1 MNLVLRISTPLP
13 RIVLRSRRGTPAL
26 GVALLCSALSANA
39 FGQTGP
45 TRPAGETPITA
56 EVIDKQ
62 LSERASLIRKV
73 NPQGADRIVVHTL
86 AWPGDAAEYRA
97 LGRNGVLLI
106 TAVSRNA
113 SELPLAKVY
122 VRMEGR
128 DIPLRKLSSRRT
140 ETAAGSL
147 VRTMFGPYREDALF
161 LAPGG
166 LMLSEAP
173 LMARYAL
180 QDTQSRVNS
189 APVEV
194 PPFVRNDQGEAAEP
208 SASALKTFVERRFPG
223 FPAPR

>member
-1 MNLVLRISTPLP
+1 L
-13 RIVLRSRRGTPAL
+13 A
-26 GVALLCSALSANA
+26 VALLCSALSATA

-45 TRPAGETPITA
+45 SRPTPAETPITA
-56 EVIDKQ
+56 DAIDKE

-86 AWPGDAAEYRA
+86 AWPEDAAEYRA

-113 SELPLAKVY
+113 GELPLAKVY

-140 ETAAGSL
+140 DTATGSL
-147 VRTMFGPYREDALF
+147 VRTMFGAHREDALF
-161 LAPGG
+161 LAPGA
-166 LMLSEAP
+166 LLLSEAP
-173 LMARYAL
+173 LMARFAL

-189 APVEV
+189 APFEA
-194 PPFVRNDQGEAAEP
+194 PAFVRNDRGEAAEP
-208 SASALKTFVERRFPG
+208 DASVLKSFMERRFPG